1 MLEEEKKRKK
11 GTNSLW
17 GLPAGGVLNTV
28 VFVNGALGPEPWIRS
43 HYFFNMFTGEKK
55 AAALW
60 AVLSFY
66 GNNNIYEGVKQVK
79 E

>member
-1 MLEEEKKRKK
+1 MERQDQSLELVPI
-11 GTNSLW
+11 T
-17 GLPAGGVLNTV
+17 
-28 VFVNGALGPEPWIRS
+28 
-43 HYFFNMFTGEKK
+43 FFSMFTGEKK

-66 GNNNIYEGVKQVK
+66 DNNNIYEGVKQVK